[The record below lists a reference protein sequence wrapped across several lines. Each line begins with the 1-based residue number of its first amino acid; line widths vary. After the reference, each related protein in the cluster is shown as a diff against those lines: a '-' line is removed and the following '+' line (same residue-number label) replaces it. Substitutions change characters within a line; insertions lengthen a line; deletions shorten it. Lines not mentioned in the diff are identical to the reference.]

1 MPDPLT
7 FADATS
13 RFALPLLHAGQAQKE
28 AFVNEALDLTDALL
42 HCSVQGER
50 SAPPGNSL
58 EGEAW
63 LVLTD
68 ATGVW
73 AGHEE
78 EIAVCRGSAWT
89 FIVPRAGMRVFDLEK
104 GCERLFFRFW
114 RKASIPVEPL
124 GGVSVDGE
132 ARAAIND
139 LVSALQALGIL
150 PSA

>member
-1 MPDPLT
+1 MADPLT
-7 FADATS
+7 FTNATS

-28 AFVNEALDLTDALL
+28 VFVNEAFGLADALL
-42 HCSVQGER
+42 HCAVEGAAASH
-50 SAPPGNSL
+50 PGKSL

-63 LVLTD
+63 LILPG
-68 ATGVW
+68 ATGDW
-73 AGHEE
+73 ESHDN
-78 EIAVCRGSAWT
+78 EIAVRRGGAWI
-89 FIVPRAGMRVFDLEK
+89 FVEPRDGLRVFDRSA
-104 GCERLFFRFW
+104 GCEMLFFRFW